1 MNVMSVDKR
10 NRERK
15 FHLSGWVLFIVC
27 AGFFITSAI
36 KADDILGLA
45 GSIIFLIGCV
55 LFIIPLATKG
65 KQDEDN
71 QD

>member
-1 MNVMSVDKR
+1 MPDDGKD
-10 NRERK
+10 REMK
-15 FHLSGWVLFIVC
+15 FQPWGWILFIVC

-55 LFIIPLATKG
+55 LFIIPLVING
-65 KQDEDN
+65 KQDEGS
-71 QD
+71 QY